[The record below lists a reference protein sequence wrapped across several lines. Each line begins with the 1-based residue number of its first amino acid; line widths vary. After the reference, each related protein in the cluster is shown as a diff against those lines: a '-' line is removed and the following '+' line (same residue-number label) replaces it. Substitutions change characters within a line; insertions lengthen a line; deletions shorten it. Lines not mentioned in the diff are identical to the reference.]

1 MTAPLV
7 SVVLASYNN
16 AGLISESIR
25 SILNQTYSNFE
36 VIIADDGSDDD
47 SQSIINKFASAYPRI
62 KTILSKQNEGISN
75 NRNKAIRKAT
85 GTYIA
90 IVDSDDI
97 CLPTRLSEQV
107 KYLENHA
114 NVGVLG
120 TKWYVFTDNPDNF
133 VKGNLSINDINA
145 GKVPVHN
152 PTTMIRKQI
161 FDNYG
166 LFDSRIRYCED
177 VELYYRWYSQGVVF
191 RNLNRY
197 LTKYRVAHGNNTGEN
212 INALLYWQLF
222 KLNMMAITKY
232 KIRFSLS
239 GYLFTLKLFL
249 YCLYRSLRLN
259 HIYSVTRDI

>member
-1 MTAPLV
+1 MRL
-7 SVVLASYNN
+7 NKK
-16 AGLISESIR
+16 IS
-25 SILNQTYSNFE
+25 N
-36 VIIADDGSDDD
+36 
-47 SQSIINKFASAYPRI
+47 
-62 KTILSKQNEGISN
+62 ILSNAKLLLFLIVIFGLFLRLIFFSGMGIS
-75 NRNKAIRKAT
+75 
-85 GTYIA
+85 
-90 IVDSDDI
+90 DS
-97 CLPTRLSEQV
+97 LVYSKT
-107 KYLENHA
+107 A
-114 NVGVLG
+114 
-120 TKWYVFTDNPDNF
+120 
-133 VKGNLSINDINA
+133 NDINA